1 MGRHYLIGHGE
12 RLSEPIVLPRGGA
25 TPKDIYTYEESRA
38 RLQPELHSAIANLP
52 DDPALAPNDVHVL
65 QMVLHPKYLAKS
77 YHPSGLLRA
86 AGLSLVGSKPV
97 RITTADDPDKG
108 ARLSRTLLVAGHRQS
123 LEHFDSL
130 LQDPTFDVKSTQ
142 VSRTSSESSVS
153 TTTHSMTSIIPRL
166 PMTHGTNWFSMSW
179 TRIWRQIIPRSSW
192 SSRKGSE

>member
-77 YHPSGLLRA
+77 YHPSGCSGRPACPWWA
-86 AGLSLVGSKPV
+86 A
-97 RITTADDPDKG
+97 
-108 ARLSRTLLVAGHRQS
+108 SRYESQR
-123 LEHFDSL
+123 
-130 LQDPTFDVKSTQ
+130 PTIQTKVHVCLGRCWWRDTGNRWSISIPCCRTPAFDVKSTQ

>member
-130 LQDPTFDVKSTQ
+130 LQDPDV
-142 VSRTSSESSVS
+142 RCE
-153 TTTHSMTSIIPRL
+153 
-166 PMTHGTNWFSMSW
+166 
-179 TRIWRQIIPRSSW
+179 
-192 SSRKGSE
+192 E

>member
-97 RITTADDPDKG
+97 RITTDDDPDKG

-130 LQDPTFDVKSTQ
+130 LQDPAFDVKSTQ

-192 SSRKGSE
+192 SSRKGSQ

>member
-97 RITTADDPDKG
+97 RITTADDPDVCLG
-108 ARLSRTLLVAGHRQS
+108 RCWWRDTGNRWSISIPCCRT
-123 LEHFDSL
+123 
-130 LQDPTFDVKSTQ
+130 PTFDVKSTQ
-142 VSRTSSESSVS
+142 ISRTSSESSVS